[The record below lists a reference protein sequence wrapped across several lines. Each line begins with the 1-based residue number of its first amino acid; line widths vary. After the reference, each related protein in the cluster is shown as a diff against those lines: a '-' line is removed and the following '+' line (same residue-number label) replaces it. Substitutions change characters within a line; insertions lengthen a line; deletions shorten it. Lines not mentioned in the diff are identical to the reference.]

1 MNFAE
6 GYLLGLG
13 MIIFIGPVFFLLLSS
28 TLKCGFM
35 PGFMVALG
43 IIISDIV
50 CVLVCKYGLAPYLRY
65 PESNFWIAL
74 AGGILLIGIGI
85 KYMRADKME
94 HEEKIVLPKHYYIAF
109 FIKGFLINFVN
120 PFVFMVWLGLIKYA
134 EQKTEINTAVFLIS
148 VLLGIFTTDFLK
160 VVLAKQI
167 KRYIQPSILQWIYRI
182 FGFILIVFG
191 LRMICLF
198 LF

>member
-1 MNFAE
+1 
-6 GYLLGLG
+6 
-13 MIIFIGPVFFLLLSS
+13 
-28 TLKCGFM
+28 
-35 PGFMVALG
+35 
-43 IIISDIV
+43 
-50 CVLVCKYGLAPYLRY
+50 
-65 PESNFWIAL
+65 
-74 AGGILLIGIGI
+74 
-85 KYMRADKME
+85 
-94 HEEKIVLPKHYYIAF
+94 
-109 FIKGFLINFVN
+109 
-120 PFVFMVWLGLIKYA
+120 
-134 EQKTEINTAVFLIS
+134 NTAVFLIS